1 MGLDHHRGGAEL
13 RYLRGLGHVPMS
25 DAPDELAGAIEE
37 FALDRP
43 RARPL
48 AQAAAG
54 S

>member
-25 DAPDELAGAIEE
+25 DAPDELAGAIEK